1 MTASGDGLSIN
12 KTSYHALLS
21 YGPVQVIKERI
32 TRNYDHLEL
41 LAAAEEQAKRKKLKE
56 KLQ

>member
-1 MTASGDGLSIN
+1 MTAAGDGLNIN

-41 LAAAEEQAKRKKLKE
+41 LAAAQEQEKLKKLKDRIR
-56 KLQ
+56 